1 MAKKSLWHD
10 EYWLPL
16 MQLYLQRPQGVKAT
30 YSKGLVD
37 LALELHIAP
46 GQLHQR
52 MLQLQQL
59 GTPRLEMLWQRY
71 AEHPSRLARTVKLMR
86 QMKGFG
92 THDAFYDGVEVNES
106 WERWF
111 KPLPASGGKEPLTP
125 AKLVMILDLYF
136 RLVPAT
142 MVPETPEIIDLARR
156 IRSTPAEIA
165 DVMDVFRCC
174 DPQLSREDFMI
185 HPLLNPCMKVWK
197 QYGNMPPG
205 KLAAFAKELGEYFK

>member
-10 EYWLPL
+10 DYWLPL
-16 MQLYLQRPQGVKAT
+16 MQLYLKSPQGVKAT
-30 YSKGLVD
+30 YSKAMVD
-37 LALELHIAP
+37 LALELHIDP

-59 GTPRLEMLWQRY
+59 GTPRMEMLWQRY

-92 THDAFYDGVEVNES
+92 NPDAFYDGVEVNES

-197 QYGNMPPG
+197 QYGNQNPE
-205 KLAAFAKELGEYFK
+205 KLAELARELGEYFN